1 MIAYVFPGQGSQ
13 YVGMAKEFA
22 EAFPRAK
29 AMMQEADDLLHIH
42 LSKVMLE
49 GPEETLRQTDFTQP
63 AIFLHSMIAL
73 ECESMSDHAEFSQPQ
88 AAAGHSLGEYTALT
102 AAGALDFRD
111 ALQLVHLRGTLMAE
125 AGRRSTGTM
134 AAIIGMENMAL
145 AKMCEEVETETGSI
159 VRPANFNSPGQIV
172 ISGSNFGVQEV
183 MRRAKAVGVRIAKE
197 LPVSGAFHSP
207 LMQYAAD
214 GLREALQSTEFS
226 ETGIPVFSNVTAE
239 PVGDAEDIRRL
250 LVEQLTSP
258 VLWEQSVRNM
268 YDFGI
273 REFIEYGP
281 GKVLQGLITRT
292 ISRCQSSRRGT
303 PRCFSRLKDKC
314 PTYHPLPLPWNPK
327 SLTAA
332 LRR

>member
-13 YVGMAKEFA
+13 YSGMAKEFS

-42 LSKVMLE
+42 LSKTMLE
-49 GPEETLRQTDFTQP
+49 GPEDLLRQTEYTQP

-73 ECESMSDHAEFSQPQ
+73 ECEEAPEPQ

-102 AAGALDFRD
+102 AAGALEFND
-111 ALQLVHLRGTLMAE
+111 ALQLVYLRGTLMAE
-125 AGRRSTGTM
+125 AGKRSSGTM
-134 AAIIGMENMAL
+134 AAIIGMEASVL
-145 AKMCEEVETETGSI
+145 SKLCEEVEANSGSI

-172 ISGSNFGVQEV
+172 ISGSNFGVSEV
-183 MRRAKAVGVRIAKE
+183 MRQAKAAGVRIAKE

-214 GLREALQSTEFS
+214 GLREALQSTEIAEPS
-226 ETGIPVFSNVTAE
+226 IPVFSNVTAE
-239 PVGDAEDIRRL
+239 PVEDPEDIRRL

-258 VLWEQSVRNM
+258 VRWEQSVKNM

-292 ISRCQSSRRGT
+292 ISNVKVSRVE
-303 PRCFSRLKDKC
+303 K
-314 PTYHPLPLPWNPK
+314 PK
-327 SLTAA
+327 EVAA
-332 LRR
+332 

>member
-13 YVGMAKEFA
+13 YPGMAKEFA

-42 LSKVMLE
+42 LSKTMLE
-49 GPEETLRQTDFTQP
+49 GPEDLLRQTEYTQP

-73 ECESMSDHAEFSQPQ
+73 NCDEAPEPL

-102 AAGALDFRD
+102 AAGALEFND
-111 ALQLVHLRGTLMAE
+111 ALQLVYLRGTLMAE
-125 AGRRSTGTM
+125 AGKRFSGTM
-134 AAIIGMENMAL
+134 AAIIGMEAAAL
-145 AKMCEEVETETGSI
+145 SKLCAEVEANSGSI

-172 ISGSNFGVQEV
+172 ISGSNFGVSEV
-183 MRRAKAVGVRIAKE
+183 MRQAKAAGVRIAKE

-214 GLREALQSTEFS
+214 GLREALQSTDIREPS
-226 ETGIPVFSNVTAE
+226 IPVFSNVTAE
-239 PVGDAEDIRRL
+239 PVEDPEDIRRL

-258 VLWEQSVRNM
+258 VRWEESVKNM

-273 REFIEYGP
+273 REFIEFGP
-281 GKVLQGLITRT
+281 GKVLQGLIGRT
-292 ISRCQSSRRGT
+292 ISNVKVSGIEK
-303 PRCFSRLKDKC
+303 PREV
-314 PTYHPLPLPWNPK
+314 
-327 SLTAA
+327 AV
-332 LRR
+332 

>member
-13 YVGMAKEFA
+13 YSGMAKEFS

-42 LSKVMLE
+42 LSKTMLE
-49 GPEETLRQTDFTQP
+49 GPEDLLRQTEYTQP

-73 ECESMSDHAEFSQPQ
+73 ECEEAPEPQ

-102 AAGALDFRD
+102 AAGALEFND
-111 ALQLVHLRGTLMAE
+111 ALQLVYLRGTLMAE
-125 AGRRSTGTM
+125 AGKRSSGTM
-134 AAIIGMENMAL
+134 AAIIGMEASVL
-145 AKMCEEVETETGSI
+145 SKLCEEVEANSGSI

-172 ISGSNFGVQEV
+172 ISGSNFGVSEV
-183 MRRAKAVGVRIAKE
+183 MRQAKAAGVRIAKE

-214 GLREALQSTEFS
+214 GLREALQSTEIAEPS
-226 ETGIPVFSNVTAE
+226 IPVFSNVTAE
-239 PVGDAEDIRRL
+239 PVEDPEDIRRL

-258 VLWEQSVRNM
+258 VRWEQSVKNM

-292 ISRCQSSRRGT
+292 VSNVKVSGAE
-303 PRCFSRLKDKC
+303 K
-314 PTYHPLPLPWNPK
+314 PK
-327 SLTAA
+327 EVAA
-332 LRR
+332 

>member
-1 MIAYVFPGQGSQ
+1 
-13 YVGMAKEFA
+13 MAKEFS

-42 LSKVMLE
+42 LSKTMLE
-49 GPEETLRQTDFTQP
+49 GPEDLLRQTEYTQP

-73 ECESMSDHAEFSQPQ
+73 ECEEAPEPQ

-102 AAGALDFRD
+102 AAGALEFND
-111 ALQLVHLRGTLMAE
+111 ALQLVYLRGTLMAE
-125 AGRRSTGTM
+125 AGKRSSGTM
-134 AAIIGMENMAL
+134 AAIIGMEASVL
-145 AKMCEEVETETGSI
+145 SKLCEEVEANSGSI

-172 ISGSNFGVQEV
+172 ISGSNFGVSEV
-183 MRRAKAVGVRIAKE
+183 MRQAKAAGVRIAKE

-214 GLREALQSTEFS
+214 GLREALQSTEIAEPS
-226 ETGIPVFSNVTAE
+226 IPVFSNVTAE
-239 PVGDAEDIRRL
+239 PVEDPEDIRRL

-258 VLWEQSVRNM
+258 VRWEQSVKNM

-292 ISRCQSSRRGT
+292 ISNVKVSRVE
-303 PRCFSRLKDKC
+303 K
-314 PTYHPLPLPWNPK
+314 PK
-327 SLTAA
+327 EVAA
-332 LRR
+332 